1 MTELDKIS
9 NRPDHRLN
17 WIAELGIGEIQLEGS
32 FTKEQ
37 LLELAHAMVTPDSNP
52 VVYTEEMA
60 AEDDELLAN
69 VPTQLSSIANTRLTW
84 AHVEDFLSNYQTRED
99 ALKLLQEMGHVDEHG
114 NLTPPYRPV
123 NDPDNV

>member
-1 MTELDKIS
+1 ME
-9 NRPDHRLN
+9 
-17 WIAELGIGEIQLEGS
+17 
-32 FTKEQ
+32 
-37 LLELAHAMVTPDSNP
+37 TPDGDP

-69 VPTQLSSIANTRLTW
+69 APTPLSTSTGGRLTR
-84 AHVEDFLSNYQTRED
+84 ELFNYFLSKFATREE
-99 ALKLLQEMGHVDEHG
+99 ALKTLQEMGQVDEHG